1 MTILRERFDWPGD
14 KQDMRHRAVLL
25 EWLTIGALITII
37 AAMYVT
43 MGSSQAMKTAWLEDL
58 LSLVPPLAFLI
69 ALRIERIPPGRRF
82 PWGFLR
88 AGSVG
93 YLVAST
99 ALLAMAVFMIVE
111 SVSVLLAAEHP
122 TIGAVEIFGHTV
134 WLGWL
139 MCAALL
145 YSVIPPVILGRL
157 KQPVAEGLYDKVL
170 HADAEMNRADWLTG
184 LAAIAGIIGIG
195 MGLWW
200 ADAAAALIIALD
212 VARDGVVNMGRALCD
227 ILDRQPRRVTGDK
240 PDPVLEAV
248 ARHLEGEQ
256 ALVRHG
262 INLRTEGRAITGTIL
277 VAPREDG
284 IAPEAVDRIRR
295 EVEALDWRLYDLAV
309 MPAPRDDARLGVSS
323 QAELA

>member
-1 MTILRERFDWPGD
+1 MTILREPFSWPRE
-14 KQDMRHRAVLL
+14 KQNLRKRAVVL
-25 EWLTIGALITII
+25 EWVTIGALITII
-37 AAMYVT
+37 AAMYFT

-58 LSLVPPLAFLI
+58 LSLVPPIAFLV
-69 ALRIERIPPGRRF
+69 ALRIERIPPGKRF

-99 ALLAMAVFMIVE
+99 ALLGMAVFMIFE
-111 SVSVLLAAEHP
+111 SVSALTAAEHP
-122 TIGAVEIFGHTV
+122 TIGAVTIFGHTV

-139 MCAALL
+139 MCAALI

-157 KQPVAEGLYDKVL
+157 KQPVAQGLYDKVL

-184 LAAIAGIIGIG
+184 LAAIAGVLGIG

-200 ADAAAALIIALD
+200 ADSVAALIIALD
-212 VARDGVVNMGRALCD
+212 VARDGIVNMGRALCD

-240 PDPVLEAV
+240 PDPVLEKV
-248 ARHLEGEQ
+248 ADHLQERGEL
-256 ALVRHG
+256 ARHG

-277 VAPREDG
+277 VVPREG
-284 IAPEAVDRIRR
+284 AMTPEETDRLRR
-295 EVEALDWRLYDLAV
+295 EVEDLDWRLYDLAV
-309 MPAPRDDARLGVSS
+309 VPAPLDAEQQGVSS
-323 QAELA
+323 LAG